1 MAVPSPF
8 FVTKCQ
14 FGNPVTND
22 YFCGIKTN
30 HMEIIQDQH
39 FEGERPLY
47 ARHGLRIER
56 VTIGTGESSLKEGSD
71 IEAVDC
77 EFNGKYPF
85 WEVKGF
91 TIRNCVFR
99 EGGRAALWYSEK
111 CKMYDTLVE
120 APKMF
125 RRIKDVYVE
134 NVKFPN
140 AQETFWDCK
149 DLELKNVEA
158 EKGDYIF
165 MHCSDIKIDGFK
177 LKGNYSFQYAKDVV
191 IRNADMD
198 TKDAFWEAEDV
209 TVYDSRINGEYLGW
223 YSKNLHLV
231 NCKIGGTQPLCYCEN
246 LVLENCVFEEDADL
260 AFEYS
265 DVEASIIGPVP
276 SVKNPRTGRI
286 NADSYGEIILDGNI
300 KAPADCEIRTWAEP
314 DVDLAAH
321 SDIVEY

>member
-1 MAVPSPF
+1 M
-8 FVTKCQ
+8 
-14 FGNPVTND
+14 D
-22 YFCGIKTN
+22 IIK
-30 HMEIIQDQH
+30 DQY
-39 FEGERPLY
+39 FEGERPMY
-47 ARHGLRIER
+47 ARHGLRIEN
-56 VTIGTGESSLKEGSD
+56 VTIGPGESSLKEGSD
-71 IEAVDC
+71 LEAENC
-77 EFNGKYPF
+77 EFQGKYPF
-85 WEVKGF
+85 WECKNV
-91 TIRNCVFR
+91 TIKNCIFR
-99 EGGRAALWYSEK
+99 EGGRAAIWYSKDIEMAD
-111 CKMYDTLVE
+111 CLVE

-125 RRIKDVYVE
+125 RRISDLKLE

-140 AQETFWDCK
+140 ALETFWDCK
-149 DLELKNVEA
+149 DIEAKNIEA
-158 EKGDYIF
+158 DKGDYIF
-165 MHCSDIKIDGFK
+165 MHCSDIKIDGFR
-177 LKGNYSFQYAKDVV
+177 LQGNYSFQYAKDVV

-265 DVEASIIGPVP
+265 DVEASLIGPVT

-300 KAPADCEIRTWAEP
+300 KAPADCEIRTWDAP
-314 DVDLAAH
+314 DVDLAANP
-321 SDIVEY
+321 DIVDY

>member
-1 MAVPSPF
+1 MYD
-8 FVTKCQ
+8 
-14 FGNPVTND
+14 NP
-22 YFCGIKTN
+22 KTLN
-30 HMEIIQDQH
+30 MEIIKDQY

-47 ARHGLRIER
+47 ARHGLRIEN
-56 VTIGTGESSLKEGSD
+56 VTIGPGESSLKEG
-71 IEAVDC
+71 
-77 EFNGKYPF
+77 
-85 WEVKGF
+85 
-91 TIRNCVFR
+91 FR
-99 EGGRAALWYSEK
+99 EGGRAAIWYSKDIEMAD
-111 CKMYDTLVE
+111 CLVE

-125 RRIKDVYVE
+125 RRISDLKLE

-140 AQETFWDCK
+140 ALETFWDCK
-149 DLELKNVEA
+149 DIEAKNIEA
-158 EKGDYIF
+158 DKGDYIF
-165 MHCSDIKIDGFK
+165 MHCSDIKIDGFR
-177 LKGNYSFQYAKDVV
+177 LQGNYSFQYAKDVV

-265 DVEASIIGPVP
+265 DVEASLIGPVT

-300 KAPADCEIRTWAEP
+300 KAPADCEIRTWDAP
-314 DVDLAAH
+314 DVDLAANP
-321 SDIVEY
+321 DIVEY

>member
-1 MAVPSPF
+1 MSV
-8 FVTKCQ
+8 
-14 FGNPVTND
+14 GNIFRKNRDKSIYLLVN
-22 YFCGIKTN
+22 GKTLN
-30 HMEIIQDQH
+30 MEIIKDQY

-47 ARHGLRIER
+47 ARHGLRIEH
-56 VTIGTGESSLKEGSD
+56 VTIGPGESSLKEGSD
-71 IEAVDC
+71 LEAENC

-85 WEVKGF
+85 WECKNVTVK
-91 TIRNCVFR
+91 NCIFR
-99 EGGRAALWYSEK
+99 EGGRAAIWYSK
-111 CKMYDTLVE
+111 DIRMSDTLVE

-125 RRIKDVYVE
+125 RRISDVKLE

-140 AQETFWDCK
+140 ALETFWDCK
-149 DLELKNVEA
+149 DIEAKDIEA

-177 LKGNYSFQYAKDVV
+177 LRGNYSFQYAKDVV
-191 IRNADMD
+191 IRNADLE

-246 LVLENCVFEEDADL
+246 LVLENCVFEDDADL

-265 DVEASIIGPVP
+265 DVEASIIGPVK
-276 SVKNPRTGRI
+276 SVKNPRSGRI
-286 NADSYGEIILDGNI
+286 NADSYGDIVLDGNI
-300 KAPADCEIRTWAEP
+300 KTPADCEIRTWDNP
-314 DVDLAAH
+314 DIDLSAH
-321 SDIVEY
+321 PEIVEY

>member
-1 MAVPSPF
+1 ME
-8 FVTKCQ
+8 
-14 FGNPVTND
+14 
-22 YFCGIKTN
+22 YIK
-30 HMEIIQDQH
+30 DQY

-47 ARHGLRIER
+47 VRHGLRLEN
-56 VTIGTGESSLKEGSD
+56 VSIGPGESSLKEGSD
-71 IEAVDC
+71 LEAENC
-77 EFNGKYPF
+77 EFQGKYPF
-85 WEVKGF
+85 WECKNV
-91 TIRNCVFR
+91 TIKNCIFR
-99 EGGRAALWYSEK
+99 EGSRAAIWYSK
-111 CKMYDTLVE
+111 DIQMADCLVE

-125 RRIKDVYVE
+125 RRISDVRLE
-134 NVKFPN
+134 NVKLPN
-140 AQETFWDCK
+140 ALETFWDCK
-149 DLELKNVEA
+149 DIEAKNIEA

-246 LVLENCVFEEDADL
+246 LVLENCVFEDDADL

-276 SVKNPRTGRI
+276 SVKNPRSGRI
-286 NADSYGEIILDGNI
+286 NADSYGAIILDGNI
-300 KAPADCEIRTWAEP
+300 KAPADCEIRTWDAP
-314 DVDLAAH
+314 DVDLAANP
-321 SDIVEY
+321 DIVEY

>member
-1 MAVPSPF
+1 M
-8 FVTKCQ
+8 
-14 FGNPVTND
+14 D
-22 YFCGIKTN
+22 IIK
-30 HMEIIQDQH
+30 DQY

-47 ARHGLRIER
+47 ARHGLRIEN
-56 VTIGTGESSLKEGSD
+56 VTIGPGESSLKEGSD
-71 IEAVDC
+71 LEAENC
-77 EFNGKYPF
+77 EFQGKYPF
-85 WEVKGF
+85 WECKNV
-91 TIRNCVFR
+91 TIKNCIFR
-99 EGGRAALWYSEK
+99 EGGRAAIWYSKDIEMAD
-111 CKMYDTLVE
+111 CLVE

-125 RRIKDVYVE
+125 RRISDLKLE

-140 AQETFWDCK
+140 ALETFWDCK
-149 DLELKNVEA
+149 DIEAKNLEA
-158 EKGDYIF
+158 DKGDYIF
-165 MHCSDIKIDGFK
+165 MHGSDIKIDGFR
-177 LKGNYSFQYAKDVV
+177 LQGNYSFQYAKDVV

-265 DVEASIIGPVP
+265 DVEASIIGPVT
-276 SVKNPRTGRI
+276 SVKNPRSGRI

-300 KAPADCEIRTWAEP
+300 KAPADCEIRTWDAP
-314 DVDLAAH
+314 DVDLAANT
-321 SDIVEY
+321 DIVEY

>member
-1 MAVPSPF
+1 MSVGSIF
-8 FVTKCQ
+8 RKNRDKSIYLLVNC
-14 FGNPVTND
+14 
-22 YFCGIKTN
+22 KTLN
-30 HMEIIQDQH
+30 MEIIKDQY

-47 ARHGLRIER
+47 ARHGLRIEH
-56 VTIGTGESSLKEGSD
+56 VTIGPGESSLKEGSD
-71 IEAVDC
+71 LEAENC

-85 WEVKGF
+85 WECKNVTVK
-91 TIRNCVFR
+91 NCIFR
-99 EGGRAALWYSEK
+99 EGGRAAIWYSK
-111 CKMYDTLVE
+111 DIRMSDTLVE

-125 RRIKDVYVE
+125 RRISDVKLE

-140 AQETFWDCK
+140 ALETFWDCK
-149 DLELKNVEA
+149 DIEAKDIEA

-177 LKGNYSFQYAKDVV
+177 LRGNYSFQYAKDVV
-191 IRNADMD
+191 IRNADLE

-246 LVLENCVFEEDADL
+246 LVLENCVFEDDADL

-265 DVEASIIGPVP
+265 DVEASIIGPVK
-276 SVKNPRTGRI
+276 SVKNPRSGRI
-286 NADSYGEIILDGNI
+286 NADSYGDIVLDGNI
-300 KAPADCEIRTWAEP
+300 KTPADCEIRTWDNP
-314 DVDLAAH
+314 DIDLSAH
-321 SDIVEY
+321 PEIVEY

>member
-1 MAVPSPF
+1 M
-8 FVTKCQ
+8 
-14 FGNPVTND
+14 D
-22 YFCGIKTN
+22 LIK
-30 HMEIIQDQH
+30 DQY

-47 ARHGLRIER
+47 ARHGLRIEN
-56 VTIGTGESSLKEGSD
+56 VTIGPGESSLKEGSD
-71 IEAVDC
+71 LEAEEC
-77 EFNGKYPF
+77 EFQGKYPF
-85 WEVKGF
+85 WECKNV
-91 TIRNCVFR
+91 TIKNCIFR
-99 EGGRAALWYSEK
+99 EGGRAAIWYSKDIEMAD
-111 CKMYDTLVE
+111 CLVE

-125 RRIKDVYVE
+125 RRISDLKLE

-140 AQETFWDCK
+140 ALETFWDCK
-149 DLELKNVEA
+149 DIEAKNIEA
-158 EKGDYIF
+158 DKGDYIF
-165 MHCSDIKIDGFK
+165 MHCSDIKIDGFR
-177 LKGNYSFQYAKDVV
+177 LQGNYSFQYAKDVV

-265 DVEASIIGPVP
+265 DVEASIIGPVT

-300 KAPADCEIRTWAEP
+300 KAPADCEIRTWDAP
-314 DVDLAAH
+314 DVDLAANP
-321 SDIVEY
+321 DIVEY

>member
-1 MAVPSPF
+1 
-8 FVTKCQ
+8 
-14 FGNPVTND
+14 
-22 YFCGIKTN
+22 
-30 HMEIIQDQH
+30 MEIIKDQYL
-39 FEGERPLY
+39 EGERPLY
-47 ARHGLRIER
+47 ARHGLRIEN
-56 VTIGTGESSLKEGSD
+56 VTIGPGESSLKEGSD
-71 IEAVDC
+71 LEAEDC
-77 EFNGKYPF
+77 EFKGKYPF
-85 WEVKGF
+85 WECKHVSV
-91 TIRNCVFR
+91 RNCIFR
-99 EGGRAALWYSEK
+99 EGGRAAIWYSKDIEMAG
-111 CKMYDTLVE
+111 CLVE

-125 RRIKDVYVE
+125 RRISDLKLE

-140 AQETFWDCK
+140 ALETFWDCK
-149 DLELKNVEA
+149 DIEAKNIEA
-158 EKGDYIF
+158 DKGDYIF
-165 MHCSDIKIDGFK
+165 MHCSDIKIDGFR
-177 LKGNYSFQYAKDVV
+177 LQGNYSFQYAKDVV

-265 DVEASIIGPVP
+265 DVEASLIGPVP

-300 KAPADCEIRTWAEP
+300 KAPADCEIRTWDAP
-314 DVDLAAH
+314 DVDLAANP
-321 SDIVEY
+321 DIVEY